1 MIINYKNQAVPKV
14 GDKHSFFDD
23 GKIRESR
30 HSYATVLD
38 VITPQ
43 EAKDIM
49 INRIQRDAYGNYSE
63 QTISLFDI
71 WRQEIDD
78 CRTSEMVR
86 VIDGNRV
93 ITSGEPWCYAEE
105 TDYFVKCSIPTYD
118 EHDVWFVR
126 HVNGGWFS
134 MDTEKGLMS
143 GRLMPIDFD
152 FNEFVRELREEEAKY
167 LAKKYKK

>member
-1 MIINYKNQAVPKV
+1 MLINYKNQAVPKV

-49 INRIQRDAYGNYSE
+49 INRIQGDAFGNYSE
-63 QTISLFDI
+63 QTISLYNI
-71 WRQEIDD
+71 WREEVDGH
-78 CRTSEMVR
+78 RNSENFIVLS
-86 VIDGNRV
+86 DNCKPG
-93 ITSGEPWCYAEE
+93 TPWCYAEE
-105 TDYFVKCSIPTYD
+105 TDYFVKCSIPSYD
-118 EHDVWFVR
+118 ENDVWFVR

-134 MDTEKGLMS
+134 MDTTQGWMS
-143 GRLMPIDFD
+143 GRLMPIEFD

-167 LAKKYKK
+167 RKERLEGK